1 MTDTVGLR
9 GGKKTTMVLRSTE
22 GIESR
27 RRKMRLLRKNSRTR
41 RKRTLIIRIRRDS
54 TEKTKTLKRGETSKK
69 ETTSKKKI
77 RKKLKML
84 QS

>member
-41 RKRTLIIRIRRDS
+41 RKRTLIRIRRDS